1 MNSFKPYWRLGAT
14 SFVLPAAVSENVAFL
29 ADKVDDV
36 QLLFFESSRKSKLS
50 HDFDTEL
57 LKGLAAE
64 HDLSYTVHLPLD
76 LNLTS
81 PDAAR
86 RSESVGEICRIVD
99 QVAGLSPLS
108 YDLHLD
114 YCEEGGKGAWLAA
127 IDSSLSHLSR
137 ELGSR
142 MARVAVENIHYPF
155 REVRSL
161 VLSHGMSLC
170 LDFGH
175 ALYYGDDIAAM
186 IDDIPRA
193 GHIHYHGVDDKDH
206 KALTSGQ
213 RDLTNRIGQR
223 IRSSDWNG
231 VFTLEVYDRIA
242 LYNSLLELAEAWGMD
257 SKRWKRETEKWR
269 IK

>member
-1 MNSFKPYWRLGAT
+1 MNYYKPYWRLGAT
-14 SFVLPAAVSENVAFL
+14 SFVLPASVSENVAFL

-36 QLLFFESSRKSKLS
+36 QLLFFESSGKSQLP
-50 HDFDTEL
+50 HNLDTVL
-57 LKGLAAE
+57 LKSLAADY
-64 HDLSYTVHLPLD
+64 DLSYTVHLPLD
-76 LNLTS
+76 LDLAS
-81 PDAAR
+81 PVAAR

-108 YDLHLD
+108 YDLHLA
-114 YCEEGGKGAWLAA
+114 YCQEGDKEAWLAA

-142 MARVAVENIHYPF
+142 TARVAVENIHYPF

-193 GHIHYHGVDDKDH
+193 SHIHYHGVEDKDH
-206 KALTSGQ
+206 KALTSRQ
-213 RDLTNRIGQR
+213 RDLTNRIGEGM
-223 IRSSDWNG
+223 RSSDWDG
-231 VFTLEVYDRIA
+231 VFTLEVYEQTA

-257 SKRWKRETEKWR
+257 GKQWKGETEKWR
-269 IK
+269 IR